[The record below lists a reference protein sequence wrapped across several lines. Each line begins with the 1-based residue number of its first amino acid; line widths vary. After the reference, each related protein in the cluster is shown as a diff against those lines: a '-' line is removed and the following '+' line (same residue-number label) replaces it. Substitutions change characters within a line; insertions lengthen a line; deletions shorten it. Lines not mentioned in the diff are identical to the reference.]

1 MKETEAFKAL
11 SSADRQILL
20 SELVR
25 ADGVVTEAELARR
38 VAARRHHLSPKSVGG
53 EEIDRAYIRLVHF
66 HFPLLRELNVI
77 EQDGEEVALTESEQR
92 TQLLEAAR
100 ELEEWPLDDRLQ
112 RTPS

>member
-25 ADGVVTEAELARR
+25 ADDVVTEGELARR
-38 VAARRHHLSPKSVGG
+38 VAAHRHQLSPKSVDR

-66 HFPLLRELNVI
+66 HFPLLRELDVI
-77 EQDGEEVALTESEQR
+77 EQEGDEVALTESEQR

-100 ELEEWPLDDRLQ
+100 ELEEWPLDDLLRV
-112 RTPS
+112 TPS